1 MPYTVRSKTL
11 RRFLCTAI
19 ILILCAALLLCALP
33 SVRAA
38 RQTIPSSLQTW
49 NPYKNA
55 TYSHAARFAGYTLVT
70 GIDISEFNTVT
81 DWNAVK
87 ASGIDYVILRGGF
100 RWSSSGRVQIDE
112 RFQQYIQGA
121 LAAGL
126 EVGVYFYTEA
136 TSPQEA
142 VEEANALLSWV
153 APYAG
158 RITLPLVIDFEF
170 TNQGRLYDTCMS
182 IYDSQGKDAARAH
195 GTAIC
200 QAFCQT
206 ISAAGY
212 TPMVY
217 ADRNRLE
224 NWLYASQIETF
235 AKIWVAS
242 WDTFTTYAGEYFAWQ
257 HTSTARVNGINGNVD
272 CNFFYLPPETS
283 GTDPTPTPTPTPTP
297 APTLTPTVTQQPGED
312 GELIQLIS
320 GFPPGMTYRDI
331 YAAMQA
337 DATQKGLQLSFLDAG
352 GNPRAE
358 TDTVCTGDLL
368 VFSDAQGDIV
378 ESNTILLYGDV
389 YNDGKIDLLDVM
401 DIHQFLCN
409 TKEPAQIVRFAADLN
424 HDGKIDLLDVMDIRQ
439 HICGTKIITQQ

>member
-1 MPYTVRSKTL
+1 MKSAVRRGLL
-11 RRFLCTAI
+11 RRFICICTAT
-19 ILILCAALLLCALP
+19 ILCAVSLVCALP
-33 SVRAA
+33 FAHAA
-38 RQTIPSSLQTW
+38 GQTIPASLQTW

-55 TYSHAARFAGYTLVT
+55 TYSHAARFAGYTLIT

-100 RWSSSGRVQIDE
+100 RWSRSGIIQIDE

-136 TSPQEA
+136 TTPQEA

-158 RITLPLVIDFEF
+158 QITLPLAIDFEF
-170 TNQGRLYDTCMS
+170 TNQGRLYDTCMN
-182 IYDSQGKDAARAH
+182 IYNTQGKDAARAH

-206 ISAAGY
+206 IANAGY

-224 NWLYASQIETF
+224 NWLYASQLEQI

-257 HTSTARVNGINGNVD
+257 HTSTARVSGISGNVD

-283 GTDPTPTPTPTPTP
+283 GPDPRRHRHPHP
-297 APTLTPTVTQQPGED
+297 
-312 GELIQLIS
+312 
-320 GFPPGMTYRDI
+320 
-331 YAAMQA
+331 
-337 DATQKGLQLSFLDAG
+337 
-352 GNPRAE
+352 
-358 TDTVCTGDLL
+358 
-368 VFSDAQGDIV
+368 
-378 ESNTILLYGDV
+378 
-389 YNDGKIDLLDVM
+389 
-401 DIHQFLCN
+401 
-409 TKEPAQIVRFAADLN
+409 
-424 HDGKIDLLDVMDIRQ
+424 RQ
-439 HICGTKIITQQ
+439 HQPRHRHPVAMGNKFL